1 MVKSVKYSFKPFIA
15 PKFAKI
21 FRKMNYKTIKKAVK
35 SHWFQMG
42 PLTVGQP
49 MPSSE
54 IENLNPFILLHH
66 GRNIFEANSQS
77 RLGPHPH
84 RGFEPVTFLFD
95 GEIEHRDSEGNIGML
110 EAGDVQW
117 MTAGSGIIHSEGPSE
132 NLLKKGGKLQ
142 LIQLW
147 VNLMSANKMTKPKY
161 QDIKNA
167 QMPSISE
174 NPNIQLKLVSGIYN
188 DKKGP
193 ADTFSPIISIF
204 GEIKAGE
211 KISFEFE
218 SNWHTSLYILEGEL
232 LLTNLG
238 RVTDEIF
245 VVFNY
250 ENGIIELEAI
260 KNTKILLLSA
270 EPILEKY
277 VAHGPFVMNNHSEI
291 NQAILD
297 YQSGKMGV
305 LDK

>member
-1 MVKSVKYSFKPFIA
+1 
-15 PKFAKI
+15 
-21 FRKMNYKTIKKAVK
+21 
-35 SHWFQMG
+35 MG

-54 IENLNPFILLHH
+54 IEDLNPFILLHH

-132 NLLKKGGKLQ
+132 NLLKNGGKLQ

-147 VNLMSANKMTKPKY
+147 VNLMSVNKMTQPKY
-161 QDIKNA
+161 QDIKSSK
-167 QMPSISE
+167 MPSVSD
-174 NPNIQLKLVSGIYN
+174 NANIKLKLVSGN
-188 DKKGP
+188 FEDKKGP
-193 ADTFSPIISIF
+193 AETFSPIITIF

-211 KISFEFE
+211 KISFDFNP
-218 SNWHTSLYILEGEL
+218 NWHTSLYILEGEL

-260 KNTKILLLSA
+260 KNTKVLLLSA
-270 EPILEKY
+270 EPILEKF
-277 VAHGPFVMNNHSEI
+277 VAHGPFVMNNHSQI